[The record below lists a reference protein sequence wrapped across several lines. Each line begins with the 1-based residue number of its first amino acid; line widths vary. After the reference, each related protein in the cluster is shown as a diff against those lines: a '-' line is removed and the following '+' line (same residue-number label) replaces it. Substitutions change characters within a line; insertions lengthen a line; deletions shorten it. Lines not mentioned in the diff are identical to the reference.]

1 MLIIIK
7 PLQKTF
13 PFSFTESLF
22 RIRFSISNPGFQK
35 SSPGFLKDESGFFF
49 ESEYGFRSMPS
60 ETASRK
66 PQSLSVLNKKAS

>member
-35 SSPGFLKDESGFFF
+35 SSPCFLKDESGFFSSPNTGF
-49 ESEYGFRSMPS
+49 EVCHQRLPAESPS
-60 ETASRK
+60 H
-66 PQSLSVLNKKAS
+66 